1 MEAPNGIRLGEP
13 LGVTDRGS
21 LWRAHREP
29 EQPRIIRFVG
39 QRFSD
44 RQFRDALAVLRQR
57 EHPRMA
63 PIAGHGF
70 SGSHY
75 YVEYEAGAECRTL
88 EEGMS
93 AAPHWRDRL
102 LLLRQVCDVLPQWL
116 AGPVRPLGLN
126 LRNIVLRR
134 TAGRWY
140 PWLLPCPPVS
150 LPSPRDLLGVDRHV
164 LAAIA
169 PEAVRG
175 IHADPR
181 AQDWYALGTLAA
193 QAAGCAPGEPAGD
206 DAVTDQAR
214 NALLHPAAGTS
225 EIPAFLEASAEVR
238 SLFEVVRHYRFADP
252 AVRPA
257 EVNGLQAAIDAVTD
271 VLALAEARRSANPD
285 HAVEMLSWLRRDE
298 GGRYLR
304 GALLAAEVSAELGD
318 VRRVRDLVGEVLDVL
333 PGHLP
338 DARRARRLRA
348 DALWQLAEQADPPP
362 GPDDPASRELL
373 ADLDALKSDRDAGTD
388 PYLRAARLYRRWH
401 QPSRAAD
408 ELYAAA
414 EADPSDLEVLRLYR
428 ECWLELGEQANATEV
443 SKIGHHRADRMRAV
457 GMLTETEAQWWHEAF
472 DRPLS

>member
-13 LGVTDRGS
+13 LGSTDRGS
-21 LWRAHREP
+21 LWRANREP
-29 EQPRIIRFVG
+29 EQPRIIRFVA

-63 PIAGHGF
+63 PIVGHGF

-75 YVEYEAGAECRTL
+75 YVEYQAGVECRTL
-88 EEGMS
+88 EQGMS

-102 LLLRQVCDVLPQWL
+102 LLLRQVCEVLPQWL

-150 LPSPRDLLGVDRHV
+150 FPSPRDLLDVDRHV

-181 AQDWYALGTLAA
+181 AQDWYALGTLTA
-193 QAAGCAPGEPAGD
+193 QALGCAPGEPAGD
-206 DAVTDQAR
+206 DGVTDQAR

-225 EIPAFLEASAEVR
+225 EIPTFLEASNEVR

-257 EVNGLQAAIDAVTD
+257 EVNGLRAAIDAVTD
-271 VLALAEARRSANPD
+271 VLALAEARRRTHPD
-285 HAVEMLSWLRRDE
+285 QAVELLSWLRRDE

-318 VRRVRDLVGEVLDVL
+318 TWRVRDLVGQVLAVL
-333 PGHLP
+333 PDSLP
-338 DARRARRLRA
+338 ARRLRA

-362 GPDDPASRELL
+362 GPDDPASQELL
-373 ADLDALKSDRDAGTD
+373 ADLDALKGDRNAGDD
-388 PYLRAARLYRRWH
+388 PYLRAAQLYRRWG
-401 QPSRAAD
+401 QPRRAAD

-414 EADPSDLEVLRLYR
+414 EADPRNLEALRLYR
-428 ECWLELGEQANATEV
+428 ECWLELGEQADADEV
-443 SKIGHHRADRMRAV
+443 SQFGHHRADRMRAV
-457 GMLTETEAQWWHEAF
+457 GMLTETEAQWWHQAF